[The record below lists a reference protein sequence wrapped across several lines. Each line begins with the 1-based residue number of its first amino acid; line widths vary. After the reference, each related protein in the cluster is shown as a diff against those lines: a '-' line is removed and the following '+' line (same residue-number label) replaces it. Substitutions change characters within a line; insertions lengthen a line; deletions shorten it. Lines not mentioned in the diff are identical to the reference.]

1 MSEAPES
8 TKYHFDVQF
17 LLARQNDAFR
27 AFWKP
32 LMRFTKIQDDDEPFA
47 GKYPE
52 MCCVLTISNCRA
64 LGSFSL
70 RDRLQQESL
79 AGLRAVADR

>member
-32 LMRFTKIQDDDEPFA
+32 LMRFTKIQDDDEPVA

-52 MCCVLTISNCRA
+52 MCCVLTISNCRT
-64 LGSFSL
+64 LGSFPL
-70 RDRLQQESL
+70 GDLLQQKSL
-79 AGLRAVADR
+79 APSRAIADR